1 MEVLECNLFI
11 LFIYI
16 LITITY
22 LTVFFFSV
30 IESKLKPLKN

>member
-1 MEVLECNLFI
+1 MEEIEFNLFI

-22 LTVFFFSV
+22 LTVFFRV
-30 IESKLKPLKN
+30 LKVN